1 MQAVKLARA
10 NDINKLVVWRLDR
23 LGRDSGEYI
32 PVLKTL
38 KRLGVDVASVTQPT
52 EGIFMQEIFGVMAE
66 EESRQLSVR
75 VTASKQRRFEE
86 GKWGTPAPF
95 GYDNQKDP
103 EGGSILRPNMEGPI
117 VTEMFERYA
126 SGKHSLSDLLHY
138 LNENDYLKSRGAVSY
153 MLKNPVYLGVVQHGR
168 FARSQ
173 FMPKPE
179 VTESQG
185 KHRPLVDRETFDKV
199 QERLATNKNRAR
211 GGVRP
216 KYMFSGLIHCAGCG
230 HKYVGRTSA
239 GHGGRHWIQYRCN
252 RRQSFGDCNSHSVF
266 ETRVREVVM
275 PPIETLLSRL
285 SEQDVWAAVREE
297 FAQQEE
303 STRASTQQTREGL
316 AETQRRLEVRLSR
329 LEDQYLD
336 ADLSRDRYLIRRDEI
351 TAELREIQGQL
362 AEQPKIVV
370 PDIEPVLAIAE
381 SITLGTLDDQA
392 WRQIIEAMVDRIVI
406 EGPSTEADGRRSP
419 AAIRVVWKPEY
430 ELLLALVANGEWA
443 GDGATS

>member
-173 FMPKPE
+173 FMPRSLKLLSHKANTGPWWTGRPLTRCRSGWPPTKIGPE
-179 VTESQG
+179 V
-185 KHRPLVDRETFDKV
+185 VY
-199 QERLATNKNRAR
+199 AR
-211 GGVRP
+211 NT
-216 KYMFSGLIHCAGCG
+216 C
-230 HKYVGRTSA
+230 SA
-239 GHGGRHWIQYRCN
+239 
-252 RRQSFGDCNSHSVF
+252 D
-266 ETRVREVVM
+266 
-275 PPIETLLSRL
+275 
-285 SEQDVWAAVREE
+285 
-297 FAQQEE
+297 
-303 STRASTQQTREGL
+303 
-316 AETQRRLEVRLSR
+316 
-329 LEDQYLD
+329 
-336 ADLSRDRYLIRRDEI
+336 
-351 TAELREIQGQL
+351 
-362 AEQPKIVV
+362 
-370 PDIEPVLAIAE
+370 
-381 SITLGTLDDQA
+381 
-392 WRQIIEAMVDRIVI
+392 
-406 EGPSTEADGRRSP
+406 
-419 AAIRVVWKPEY
+419 
-430 ELLLALVANGEWA
+430 
-443 GDGATS
+443 